1 MVTDRQFR
9 RLRKLLQTET
19 TLAKAADKAGVD
31 EKTARKY
38 RDSDQLP
45 SARRVPRTWRT
56 REDPFQD
63 VWPELEG
70 MLRLNPGLEA
80 KTLFLDLQRRF
91 PDRYPDGQL
100 RTLQRRLKHWRAT
113 AGPPKEVFFAQTHV
127 PGRLC
132 ASDFTHMAE
141 LGVTIAGEP
150 FDHLV
155 YHFVL
160 TYSNWETGTVC
171 FSESWESLCEG
182 LQNALWELGGVPR
195 QHRTDRLSA
204 AVKAD
209 PDPEMFTQRYQA
221 LLAHYGLLAQ
231 AIQPRQAHENGDV
244 EQSHYRFKQA
254 VDQALMLRGSREF
267 ASRGEYEAFL
277 RKVMAG
283 RNVNRRERSAEEQAA
298 LSPLPLRRLESGR
311 RVTARVDAGSTIHVG
326 GNVYSVPSRRIGER
340 VDVHVGA
347 ESLEV
352 WLGARRIES
361 LPRLRGRG
369 KHRVAYRHVID
380 WLVRKPGAFEEYRY
394 RDAMFPTS
402 RFRMAYDVLKDRR
415 PGRAVKDY
423 LEVLHLAAR
432 EGESG
437 VDEAL
442 RLLLDGDRTPDG
454 ASVSEVLRQGR
465 RPPAVTDVLIVDV
478 DLTMYDRL
486 LEPGEGHEFNDIRH
500 ENATDR
506 ELEGAAPAGDAGRVR
521 GTGAPGPAGVAEL
534 RALPAGAD
542 RAGVPGAAREPD
554 RADVAGVATAPGEDP
569 RVTRPEAAAAEGRAA
584 GAGAFGRDVRGP
596 AGERP
601 GVRQPREWEDTR
613 IMCDL
618 SRIDPF
624 GTTGLLP
631 HLRLDGAGPAGGQAG
646 PEIEPVFQ
654 DPRPVR
660 GPGAGRP
667 GLRAAGP

>member
-9 RLRKLLQTET
+9 RLRKLFQTET

-38 RDSDQLP
+38 RNSDRLP
-45 SARRVPRTWRT
+45 SERHVPHTWRT

-80 KTLFLDLQRRF
+80 KTLFVDLQRRF
-91 PDRYPDGQL
+91 PGRFPDGQL

-113 AGPPKEVFFAQTHV
+113 EGPPKEVFFAQNHE

-182 LQNALWELGGVPR
+182 LQNALWELGGVPG

-209 PDPEMFTQRYQA
+209 PDPEMFTRRYQA
-221 LLAHYGLLAQ
+221 LLAHYGLEAQ

-277 RKVMAG
+277 HKVMAG
-283 RNVNRRERSAEEQAA
+283 RNANRRERSIEEQAV
-298 LSPLPLRRLESGR
+298 LSSLPLRRLETGR
-311 RVTARVDAGSTIHVG
+311 RVTVRVDAGSTIHVG
-326 GNVYSVPSRRIGER
+326 GNIYSVPSRLIGER
-340 VDVHVGA
+340 VEVHVGA
-347 ESLEV
+347 EHLEV
-352 WLGARRIES
+352 WYGARRVDR

-369 KHRVAYRHVID
+369 QHRIDYRHVID

-402 RFRMAYDVLKDRR
+402 RFRMAYDALKGHR
-415 PGRAVKDY
+415 PARAAKEY
-423 LEVLHLAAR
+423 LEILLLAAE
-432 EGESG
+432 EGETA

-442 RLLLDGDRTPDG
+442 RLSLDGDPPLCVDAVAEAVR
-454 ASVSEVLRQGR
+454 LGR
-465 RPPAVTDVLIVDV
+465 RPPAVTDVTVIDV

-486 LEPGEGHEFNDIRH
+486 LQPGEGHEH
-500 ENATDR
+500 EPAGHEGPADR
-506 ELEGAAPAGDAGRVR
+506 AAQGPAPAGDAGGLR
-521 GTGAPGPAGVAEL
+521 GAGASGTTGVTELRAIPAGADGAGAPGAARQPGRAAPAGVAAAAGEG
-534 RALPAGAD
+534 PAD
-542 RAGVPGAAREPD
+542 AG
-554 RADVAGVATAPGEDP
+554 
-569 RVTRPEAAAAEGRAA
+569 PEASAAEGGAA
-584 GAGAFGRDVRGP
+584 GAGAFGRHVRGP
-596 AGERP
+596 VRERP
-601 GVRQPREWEDTR
+601 GVREPGEREDARPFGDWTR
-613 IMCDL
+613 A
-618 SRIDPF
+618 DPF
-624 GTTGLLP
+624 WAAGLLP
-631 HLRLDGAGPAGGQAG
+631 QLRLDGAGPARGQA
-646 PEIEPVFQ
+646 
-654 DPRPVR
+654 
-660 GPGAGRP
+660 
-667 GLRAAGP
+667 

>member
-38 RDSDQLP
+38 RDSDRLP
-45 SARRVPRTWRT
+45 TERRAPRTWRT

-91 PDRYPDGQL
+91 PGRYPDGQL

-113 AGPPKEVFFAQTHV
+113 EGPPKEVFFAQSHE

-132 ASDFTHMAE
+132 ASDFTHMGE

-195 QHRTDRLSA
+195 LHRTDRLSA

-221 LLAHYGLLAQ
+221 LLAHYGLQAQ
-231 AIQPRQAHENGDV
+231 AIRPRQAHENGDV

-254 VDQALMLRGSREF
+254 VDQSLMLRGSRDF
-267 ASRGEYEAFL
+267 ATRGEYEAFL
-277 RKVMAG
+277 HKVMAG
-283 RNVNRRERSAEEQAA
+283 RNANRRERFAEEQAV
-298 LSPLPLRRLESGR
+298 LSLLPPRRLETGR
-311 RVTARVDAGSTIHVG
+311 RVTVRVDAGSTVRVG
-326 GNVYSVPSRRIGER
+326 GNVYSVPSRLIGER

-347 ESLEV
+347 ERLEV
-352 WLGARRIES
+352 WYGARRVDE

-369 KHRVAYRHVID
+369 KPRIEYRHVID
-380 WLVRKPGAFEEYRY
+380 WLVRKPGAFEEYRH

-402 RFRMAYDVLKDRR
+402 RFRMAYDALKGHR
-415 PGRAVKDY
+415 PAR
-423 LEVLHLAAR
+423 AAR
-432 EGESG
+432 EYLEILLLAAQAGETV
-437 VDEAL
+437 VDETL
-442 RLLLDGDRTPDG
+442 RLLLGGDQPLCGD
-454 ASVSEVLRQGR
+454 AVAEAVRQGR
-465 RPPAVTDVLIVDV
+465 RPPAVTDVTVINV

-486 LEPGEGHEFNDIRH
+486 LEPGEGHEH
-500 ENATDR
+500 EPDGHEGPVDR
-506 ELEGAAPAGDAGRVR
+506 AAQGAAPAGDAGGFR
-521 GTGAPGPAGVAEL
+521 GAGAAGTAGVAEL
-534 RALPAGAD
+534 RAVPAGPDGAGMPVTARQPGGAAPAGLAAASGEGPAGA
-542 RAGVPGAAREPD
+542 GL
-554 RADVAGVATAPGEDP
+554 
-569 RVTRPEAAAAEGRAA
+569 EAVAAEGGAA
-584 GAGAFGRDVRGP
+584 GAGAAGRGVRGP
-596 AGERP
+596 VRERA
-601 GVRQPREWEDTR
+601 GVRQSGFGEDARSFLDRTR
-613 IMCDL
+613 T
-618 SRIDPF
+618 DPF
-624 GTTGLLP
+624 RTTGLLP
-631 HLRLDGAGPAGGQAG
+631 QLRPDGAGPALGQAG
-646 PEIEPVFQ
+646 PAAEPRVQ
-654 DPRPVR
+654 EPLAVR
-660 GPGAGRP
+660 GPDP
-667 GLRAAGP
+667 G

>member
-19 TLAKAADKAGVD
+19 TLANAADKAGVD

-38 RDSDQLP
+38 RNSDRLP
-45 SARRVPRTWRT
+45 SKRRVPHTWRT

-80 KTLFLDLQRRF
+80 KTLFVDLQRRF
-91 PDRYPDGQL
+91 PGRYPAGQL
-100 RTLQRRLKHWRAT
+100 PTLQRRLKHWRAT
-113 AGPPKEVFFAQTHV
+113 EGPPKEVFFAQNHE

-209 PDPEMFTQRYQA
+209 PDPEMFTRRYQA
-221 LLAHYGLLAQ
+221 LLDHYGLQAQ

-244 EQSHYRFKQA
+244 EQSHYRLKQA
-254 VDQALMLRGSREF
+254 VDQALMLRGSRDF
-267 ASRGEYEAFL
+267 ASCGEYEAFL

-283 RNVNRRERSAEEQAA
+283 RNANRRERFAEEQAV
-298 LSPLPLRRLESGR
+298 LSSLPLRRLEMGR
-311 RVTARVDAGSTIHVG
+311 RVTVRVDGGSTIHID
-326 GNVYSVPSRRIGER
+326 GNVYSVPSRLIGER
-340 VDVHVGA
+340 VEVHVGA
-347 ESLEV
+347 ERLEV
-352 WLGARRIES
+352 WYGARQVDE

-369 KHRVAYRHVID
+369 RHRIEYRHVID

-402 RFRMAYDVLKDRR
+402 RFRMAYDALKEHRSAR
-415 PGRAVKDY
+415 GAAKEY
-423 LEVLHLAAR
+423 LEILLLAAK
-432 EGESG
+432 EGETA

-442 RLLLDGDRTPDG
+442 RLVFGSDQ
-454 ASVSEVLRQGR
+454 VLCSDVVAEAVRQGR
-465 RPPAVTDVLIVDV
+465 RPPAVTDVIVIGV

-486 LEPGEGHEFNDIRH
+486 LEPGEGHEH
-500 ENATDR
+500 ESDGLEDAADR
-506 ELEGAAPAGDAGRVR
+506 AAQGAAPAGDAGGLR
-521 GTGAPGPAGVAEL
+521 GAGAPGAAGVAEL
-534 RALPAGAD
+534 RAVPAGPD
-542 RAGVPGAAREPD
+542 GTGVPGSARQPGRAA
-554 RADVAGVATAPGEDP
+554 VAGL
-569 RVTRPEAAAAEGRAA
+569 AAAA
-584 GAGAFGRDVRGP
+584 
-596 AGERP
+596 GE
-601 GVRQPREWEDTR
+601 
-613 IMCDL
+613 
-618 SRIDPF
+618 
-624 GTTGLLP
+624 
-631 HLRLDGAGPAGGQAG
+631 
-646 PEIEPVFQ
+646 EP
-654 DPRPVR
+654 
-660 GPGAGRP
+660 PGA
-667 GLRAAGP
+667 

>member
-9 RLRKLLQTET
+9 RLRKLFQTET

-38 RDSDQLP
+38 RNSDRLP
-45 SARRVPRTWRT
+45 SERRVPHTWRT

-80 KTLFLDLQRRF
+80 KTLFVDLQRRF
-91 PDRYPDGQL
+91 PGRYPDGQL

-113 AGPPKEVFFAQTHV
+113 EGPPKEVFFAQNHE

-171 FSESWESLCEG
+171 FSESWESLGEG

-209 PDPEMFTQRYQA
+209 PDPEMFTRRYQA
-221 LLAHYGLLAQ
+221 LLDHYGLQAQ

-254 VDQALMLRGSREF
+254 VDQALMLRGSRDF
-267 ASRGEYEAFL
+267 ASRGEYETFL

-283 RNVNRRERSAEEQAA
+283 RNANRRERFAEEQAV
-298 LSPLPLRRLESGR
+298 LSSLPPRRLETGR
-311 RVTARVDAGSTIHVG
+311 QVTVRVDGGSTIHVG
-326 GNVYSVPSRRIGER
+326 GNVYSVPSRLIGER
-340 VDVHVGA
+340 VEVHVGA
-347 ESLEV
+347 ERLEV
-352 WLGARRIES
+352 WYGARRVDE

-369 KHRVAYRHVID
+369 RHRIEYRHVID

-402 RFRMAYDVLKDRR
+402 RFRMAYDALKGHR
-415 PGRAVKDY
+415 PSRAAREY
-423 LEVLHLAAR
+423 LEILLLAAR
-432 EGESG
+432 EGETA

-442 RLLLDGDRTPDG
+442 RLLLGGDRLLNADAVAG
-454 ASVSEVLRQGR
+454 AVREGR
-465 RPPAVTDVLIVDV
+465 RPPAVTDVTVIDV

-486 LEPGEGHEFNDIRH
+486 LQPGEGHEH
-500 ENATDR
+500 EPDGHEGAADR
-506 ELEGAAPAGDAGRVR
+506 TAQGAAPAGDAGGLR
-521 GTGAPGPAGVAEL
+521 GTGTASPAGVAEL
-534 RALPAGAD
+534 RAVPAGAD
-542 RAGVPGAAREPD
+542 GAGVPGAARQPG
-554 RADVAGVATAPGEDP
+554 RAAVAGVAAAAGEEPPDAG
-569 RVTRPEAAAAEGRAA
+569 PEAAAAEGRAA
-584 GAGAFGRDVRGP
+584 GAGAAGRDVRGP
-596 AGERP
+596 VRECA
-601 GVRQPREWEDTR
+601 GVRQSGLREDARPLIDWTGT
-613 IMCDL
+613 
-618 SRIDPF
+618 DPF
-624 GTTGLLP
+624 WTTGLLP
-631 HLRLDGAGPAGGQAG
+631 QLRFDGTGPALGQAG
-646 PEIEPVFQ
+646 PSAQPGVQEPLA
-654 DPRPVR
+654 VR
-660 GPGAGRP
+660 GPDP
-667 GLRAAGP
+667 G